1 MGGKSKQK
9 ETRSAAAGVIK
20 TKRAEAAEMEKNL
33 RARIESL
40 TFTLGLVIGMMAG
53 LFVTMLML
61 VYIATK

>member
-1 MGGKSKQK
+1 MGGESKQK
-9 ETRSAAAGVIK
+9 ETRSA
-20 TKRAEAAEMEKNL
+20 AAEMEKNL

>member
-1 MGGKSKQK
+1 MGRKSKQK
-9 ETRSAAAGVIK
+9 ETRNAAAGVIK
-20 TKRAEAAEMEKNL
+20 TKRARASEMEKNL